1 MSKINLIHF
10 EVLNDLLLLQWDNK
24 SENALPLKPLRD
36 NCPCAHC
43 SGETDVFGN
52 IYKGPPQIM
61 KEESYQITGI
71 QSIGHYAI
79 RPFWRDGHSD
89 GIYSFDFLK
98 KLLPIL
104 FSYLDF
110 GNSAIPSLS
119 SDIFNSDPEHNI
131 P

>member
-52 IYKGPPQIM
+52 IYKGPPQTM
-61 KEESYQITGI
+61 KEESYQIKLKI
-71 QSIGHYAI
+71 L
-79 RPFWRDGHSD
+79 
-89 GIYSFDFLK
+89 IYTIKIYVLNCLFILILK
-98 KLLPIL
+98 LKILLLYKTQIKMVIL
-104 FSYLDF
+104 
-110 GNSAIPSLS
+110 
-119 SDIFNSDPEHNI
+119 
-131 P
+131 